1 MIYFNYLLVVIPHQN
16 KWYKY
21 LFRIW
26 HYCSQYNSFIL
37 FKLLPCHILD
47 WNSCS
52 NNERP
57 TKAHLKG
64 ALIQSV
70 VVVQVRK
77 ALAEFTEQHHQ
88 KCHWHISLREHNH
101 PHKCWCRHL
110 LVCSYAHSLTLRSLP
125 LSPQAIPPTSFEHSD
140 VTAGGNRERELEWQS
155 ITDDSVAKGAASWC
169 EETPLSRP
177 QAQKWERRMET
188 EAEQRGAQQ
197 TDVKQTRRNR
207 GTEIM

>member
-1 MIYFNYLLVVIPHQN
+1 MKDKYILYHRFSNLINFTVIFRLNTTWQSKPLRMIYFNYLLVVIPHRN

-21 LFRIW
+21 LFRIR

-37 FKLLPCHILD
+37 FKLLPCRILD
-47 WNSCS
+47 WNACS

-64 ALIQSV
+64 AWIQSV

-77 ALAEFTEQHHQ
+77 ALAEFTQQHHQ

-110 LVCSYAHSLTLRSLP
+110 CSYAHSLTLRSLP
-125 LSPQAIPPTSFEHSD
+125 LFTPGYPAHELWALWCHS
-140 VTAGGNRERELEWQS
+140 RW
-155 ITDDSVAKGAASWC
+155 K
-169 EETPLSRP
+169 
-177 QAQKWERRMET
+177 
-188 EAEQRGAQQ
+188 
-197 TDVKQTRRNR
+197 
-207 GTEIM
+207 